1 MARRLLIGAG
11 MDSGKGLKFLS
22 CSIDMR
28 FAPED
33 VERAIQ
39 LLRSVTGPTR
49 VKRGCRTCSVEE
61 GTAEAGLVHY
71 REEWDEEAFPRHVR
85 SEEFRRVLIAMELCC
100 EEPQV
105 VIGNLIGQRGLA
117 YLCTLREGVGPPA

>member
-1 MARRLLIGAG
+1 
-11 MDSGKGLKFLS
+11 MDSREPLPFLS

-33 VERAIQ
+33 LDRALQ

-49 VKRGCRTCSVEE
+49 VKRGCRGCRVEL
-61 GTAEAGLVHY
+61 GSSQPGLVHY

-85 SEEFRRVLIAMELCC
+85 SEEFRRVLIAMDLCC
-100 EEPQV
+100 EEPQI
-105 VIGNLIGQRGLA
+105 VIGTLVGRSGLA
-117 YLCTLREGVGPPA
+117 YLGSLREGVNTQS